1 MRRVNGLVV
10 TASIILAAAASPH
23 AHATGFDVQGCIE
36 RAEGHYVYTL
46 QHQCDA
52 LDGFAGDV
60 CRAAALSVREIEKA
74 SCRVTGAPYQAL
86 EASKKAMKTV
96 GGWWPF

>member
-36 RAEGHYVYTL
+36 RAEGAYSYTL
-46 QHQCDA
+46 NHRCA
-52 LDGFAGDV
+52 GLNEFAAEM
-60 CRAAALSVREIEKA
+60 CRRAAQALRDLDKA
-74 SCRVTGAPYQAL
+74 TCHITGAPYQAL